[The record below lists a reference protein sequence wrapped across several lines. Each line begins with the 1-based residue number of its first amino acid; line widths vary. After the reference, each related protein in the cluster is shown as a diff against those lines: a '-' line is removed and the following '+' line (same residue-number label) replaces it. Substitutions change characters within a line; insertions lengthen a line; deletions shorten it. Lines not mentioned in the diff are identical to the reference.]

1 MNLTDFSGQRPVSG
15 VSSSCDLLP
24 STKPTLGR
32 LELFG
37 LASTTDAT
45 RVTAERNNLLVFHD
59 IAEVSVCLGQ
69 FQPCRICLASVDNAR
84 PIMDAPE
91 RAAATSRMFLKC
103 VRRYSPR
110 ARAAV
115 RKGQIDGV
123 SCTDNELFS
132 GLVARAAA
140 A

>member
-1 MNLTDFSGQRPVSG
+1 M
-15 VSSSCDLLP
+15 
-24 STKPTLGR
+24 KHTLGR

-37 LASTTDAT
+37 LASTTDTTREAT
-45 RVTAERNNLLVFHD
+45 EGNDLFVFHD
-59 IAEVSVCLGQ
+59 VAEVSVRLGQ
-69 FQPCRICLASVDNAR
+69 FHACRTWFVSVDHAR
-84 PIMDAPE
+84 LIADAPE

-115 RKGQIDGV
+115 RMRYQFNMT
-123 SCTDNELFS
+123 SCTEDRHFS
-132 GLVARAAA
+132 GLVASAAA